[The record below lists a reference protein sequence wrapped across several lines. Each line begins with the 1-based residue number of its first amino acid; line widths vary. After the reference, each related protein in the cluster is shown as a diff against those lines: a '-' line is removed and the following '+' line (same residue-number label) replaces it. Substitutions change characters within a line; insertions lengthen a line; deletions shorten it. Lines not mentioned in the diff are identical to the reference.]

1 MLHER
6 ISRIRERKAYKKMNL
21 MTQEGGKENSLD
33 DGPRKPQCYMSS
45 SLKNN

>member
-1 MLHER
+1 M
-6 ISRIRERKAYKKMNL
+6 KKKKKKEMNL

-33 DGPRKPQCYMSS
+33 DGTGKPQCYVSS